1 MRLRNIPGSRDIIA
15 VSEFVVQEPEAHKGR
30 WSEVFGNDHPID
42 LEIGIGKG
50 RFLMDL
56 AERNPDTNYL
66 GIEMYSSVLLRAIQK
81 AEQRTAGLKEPLPV
95 SAKRRPGRPANCNF
109 RLLRLDAADLPEIF
123 GKGEIRKIYL
133 NFSDP
138 WPKDRHAD
146 RRLTSGRF
154 LRRYEEVLADEGIL
168 EFKTDNRDL
177 FDFSLEQI
185 RESGWKLLFHTFD
198 LHGAL
203 QKNGDGAAAETPAEE
218 PAETPANELAEAR
231 TENIMTEYEEKFA
244 AEGNPICKLKAQVR
258 GREI

>member
-203 QKNGDGAAAETPAEE
+203 KKNGDGAAAETPAEE

-231 TENIMTEYEEKFA
+231 TENILTEYEEKFA
-244 AEGNPICKLKAQVR
+244 AEGNPICKLKAQVK
-258 GREI
+258 GREV

>member
-15 VSEFVVQEPEAHKGR
+15 VSEFVVQEPEKYKGK
-30 WSEVFGNDHPID
+30 WQVVFGNDHPIE

-56 AERNPDTNYL
+56 AERHPDTNYL

-81 AEQRTAGLKEPLPV
+81 AEQRTAGLKIPLPV
-95 SAKRRPGRPANCNF
+95 SEKRRPHRPEGCNF
-109 RLLRLDAADLPEIF
+109 RLLRLDAGDLAQIF
-123 GKGEIRKIYL
+123 EKGEIRKIYL

-154 LRRYEEVLADEGIL
+154 LKRYEEVLAEGGRL

-177 FDFSLEQI
+177 FTYSLEQI
-185 RESGWKLLFHTFD
+185 RECEWKLGYHTFD
-198 LHGAL
+198 LHGADPE
-203 QKNGDGAAAETPAEE
+203 QPDGAVAVEDTPEGME
-218 PAETPANELAEAR
+218 
-231 TENIMTEYEEKFA
+231 IMTEYEEKFV
-244 AEGNPICKLKAQVR
+244 AEGKPICMLSAER
-258 GREI
+258 P